1 MRELYPS
8 VKKINPIE
16 ICSFTFYSGISHKF
30 AFFHLELFHP
40 TLWFA
45 VVIVLVLV

>member
-1 MRELYPS
+1 MRELYLS

-16 ICSFTFYSGISHKF
+16 ICSFTFYPHLSQF

>member
-8 VKKINPIE
+8 VKKSTQLGFVHLRFIR
-16 ICSFTFYSGISHKF
+16 ISHKF